1 MDAIKYKEH
10 EVVINAVASHHG
22 DEEPT
27 SIISVLVAAADALS
41 AARPGARSETLEN
54 YIKRLEKLEEIS
66 ESFTGVEKSFAI
78 QAGREIRIM
87 VKPDE
92 IDDIESV
99 RIARDIRKRIE
110 SELDYPGHIKVT
122 VIRET
127 RSVEYA
133 K

>member
-1 MDAIKYKEH
+1 
-10 EVVINAVASHHG
+10 

-41 AARPGARSETLEN
+41 AARPGSRSETLEN
-54 YIKRLEKLEEIS
+54 YIRRLEKLEEIS
-66 ESFTGVEKSFAI
+66 ESFAGVAKSFAI

-92 IDDIESV
+92 INDLESGRV
-99 RIARDIRKRIE
+99 ARDNRIRNADE
-110 SELDYPGHIKVT
+110 HDYPRHIKVT

-127 RSVEYA
+127 RSVAYA
-133 K
+133 E